1 MTASPKDQ
9 NGATD
14 LSATVRQKI
23 INDCGALMVRRP
35 PLDTRIKD
43 VSALPHPKEQILDA
57 LLLEIVRGRS
67 QHIDNMMYV
76 GMLLQSVF
84 LAQYQLGVGDDP
96 LEMLGVPITKT
107 APPPALLLSE
117 ATIKTRERF
126 EEYNKLVEDD
136 LKLIHAKIAAARA
149 LRR

>member
-1 MTASPKDQ
+1 
-9 NGATD
+9 
-14 LSATVRQKI
+14 
-23 INDCGALMVRRP
+23 MVRRP

-126 EEYNKLVEDD
+126 EEFNKLVEED

>member
-1 MTASPKDQ
+1 M
-9 NGATD
+9 
-14 LSATVRQKI
+14 RQKI

-76 GMLLQSVF
+76 GMLLQSVLRSTS
-84 LAQYQLGVGDDP
+84 LA
-96 LEMLGVPITKT
+96 
-107 APPPALLLSE
+107 
-117 ATIKTRERF
+117 
-126 EEYNKLVEDD
+126 
-136 LKLIHAKIAAARA
+136 
-149 LRR
+149 